1 MKTANDAGEFAATG
15 GEEKEESSSA
25 GLGAG
30 ITEVP
35 SWIMPPNRLFFRSL
49 NRSPRRLAERP
60 AWFFKEG
67 KFAAR
72 QSMAMGKIRP
82 VGVATAVASSRVQ
95 RARRR

>member
-1 MKTANDAGEFAATG
+1 MANDSGEFATTG
-15 GEEKEESSSA
+15 GGEGGVVVGGLA

-35 SWIMPPNRLFFRSL
+35 SWIMPPNRLFFRSW

-60 AWFFKEG
+60 AWFFEEG
-67 KFAAR
+67 KFAAC

-82 VGVATAVASSRVQ
+82 VGVATAAASSKAQ
-95 RARRR
+95 